1 MKVEQLVEQ
10 RIEKSLD
17 LVENIDKN
25 EIKVLN
31 TNERSEGMGVTS
43 SPDLVTAPYF
53 TPNKPSALFG
63 AKLSNTNRR
72 SESIGETTTPDLVKE
87 SYFTPK
93 THALQ
98 TVCVGDCIN
107 S

>member
-31 TNERSEGMGVTS
+31 TNEN
-43 SPDLVTAPYF
+43 SPPAVINGD
-53 TPNKPSALFG
+53 
-63 AKLSNTNRR
+63 
-72 SESIGETTTPDLVKE
+72 GEKD
-87 SYFTPK
+87 SDFQY
-93 THALQ
+93 AR
-98 TVCVGDCIN
+98 
-107 S
+107 